1 MAESCTDTLHKIFST
16 IVLAHKH
23 LGVQFGYYSEPMCRF
38 ASTIQ
43 ETHSYHYTYVTHHTP
58 NKFRSTNYYDTK

>member
-23 LGVQFGYYSEPMCRF
+23 LEVQFGYYSEPMFDLLEF
-38 ASTIQ
+38 ASII
-43 ETHSYHYTYVTHHTP
+43 HTAVII
-58 NKFRSTNYYDTK
+58 RI